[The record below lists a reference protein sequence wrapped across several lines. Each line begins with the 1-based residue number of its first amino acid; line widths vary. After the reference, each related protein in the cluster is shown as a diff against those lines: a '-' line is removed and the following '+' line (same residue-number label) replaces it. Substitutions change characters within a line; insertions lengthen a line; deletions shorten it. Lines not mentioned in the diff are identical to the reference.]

1 MATWMNEDEL
11 DDDVDRVGKSA
22 KCASRWPSCVAWELN
37 LCLSMHSL
45 CKWVVGLFIYL
56 PQMTCLHYLHSLY
69 YNMLCSWIYV
79 DDVERYHLKPCSL
92 RAFQVGQHRQEHALG
107 KGGKGHGRLQCSLEC
122 GFMSFKWIQN
132 PAMRRHQWISLGRLK
147 MGKFQRRRD
156 GPVHEEAAFGV
167 YRS

>member
-22 KCASRWPSCVAWELN
+22 KCASRWPSCVAWEPN

-56 PQMTCLHYLHSLY
+56 PQMTCLY
-69 YNMLCSWIYV
+69 YQRTIICCVLEFMSMMSSDTI
-79 DDVERYHLKPCSL
+79 KACSL

-156 GPVHEEAAFGV
+156 VPVHEEAAFGV